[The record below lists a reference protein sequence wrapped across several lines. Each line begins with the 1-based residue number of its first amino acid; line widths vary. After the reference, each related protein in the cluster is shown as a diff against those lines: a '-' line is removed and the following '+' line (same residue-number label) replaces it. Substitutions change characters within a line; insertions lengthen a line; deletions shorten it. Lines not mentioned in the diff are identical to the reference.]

1 MESFELNNFYGV
13 HCEDGC
19 PDLTPEQ
26 VECIQSRLK
35 SKVGGKREVVVASP
49 IPDDINL
56 WNNAVKAV
64 VERHKDELQSLADK

>member
-1 MESFELNNFYGV
+1 MESFELNNYYGV
-13 HCEDGC
+13 RCEDEYS
-19 PDLTPEQ
+19 DLTPEQ
-26 VECIQSRLK
+26 VECLQSRLK
-35 SKVGGKREVVVASP
+35 SKVGSKREVVVASP

>member
-13 HCEDGC
+13 NCEDEYSN
-19 PDLTPEQ
+19 LTPEQ
-26 VECIQSRLK
+26 VECLQSRLK
-35 SKVGGKREVVVASP
+35 SKVGSKREVVVASP

>member
-1 MESFELNNFYGV
+1 MNDLLYEITVEKNHLNNSIKALSNDMCEQYG
-13 HCEDGC
+13 
-19 PDLTPEQ
+19 
-26 VECIQSRLK
+26 S
-35 SKVGGKREVVVASP
+35 KREVVVASP

>member
-1 MESFELNNFYGV
+1 MESFELNKFYGV
-13 HCEDGC
+13 HCEDEYS
-19 PDLTPEQ
+19 DLTPEQ
-26 VECIQSRLK
+26 VECIQSSLK
-35 SKVGGKREVVVASP
+35 SKVGNKREVIVAKP

>member
-1 MESFELNNFYGV
+1 MESFELNKFYGV
-13 HCEDGC
+13 QREDEYS
-19 PDLTPEQ
+19 DLTPEQ
-26 VECIQSRLK
+26 VEWLRERLK
-35 SKVGGKREVVVASP
+35 SKVGSKREVIVSSP

>member
-1 MESFELNNFYGV
+1 MESFELNNSYGV
-13 HCEDGC
+13 NCEDEC
-19 PDLTPEQ
+19 SDLTPEQ
-26 VECIQSRLK
+26 VEYLQSRLK
-35 SKVGGKREVVVASP
+35 SKVGSKREVVVAAP

>member
-1 MESFELNNFYGV
+1 MESFELNKFYDLQ
-13 HCEDGC
+13 CEDEY

-26 VECIQSRLK
+26 VEWLQSRLK
-35 SKVGGKREVVVASP
+35 SKVGSKREVVVAAT

-64 VERHKDELQSLADK
+64 VERHKDEIQSLADK

>member
-1 MESFELNNFYGV
+1 MESFELNKFYGV
-13 HCEDGC
+13 HCEDEC
-19 PDLTPEQ
+19 SDLTPEQ
-26 VECIQSRLK
+26 VEWLRERLK
-35 SKVGGKREVVVASP
+35 SKVGSKREVIVASP

>member
-1 MESFELNNFYGV
+1 MESFELNKFYGV
-13 HCEDGC
+13 QCEDEC
-19 PDLTPEQ
+19 SDLTPEQ
-26 VECIQSRLK
+26 VECLQSRLK
-35 SKVGGKREVVVASP
+35 SKVGSKREVVVAAP